1 MFISNPFL
9 FCCYCCYVVFHR
21 NLFNPLE
28 ELPKKYLFCW
38 YSHIT
43 ATTTTYPKHVFLLC
57 LLSPH
62 FFSFHLATQS
72 YFLMHLKVNAVICM
86 LPSEYF
92 NMHTINWF
100 LVFVYSFPWREIL
113 HRVRCIHLKYICSL
127 SFDSVY
133 TGTTQTSTKIKKL
146 YHSASLSLW
155 VRTYNEAQALVVCEG
170 PQL

>member
-1 MFISNPFL
+1 MRKITGAPISHPTRPAFIYLKACCRRPTNPWSYVTERWNAQFL
-9 FCCYCCYVVFHR
+9 SEWNKVQVLSTGAQTFPKVTFYPQTYLNTFRGPVLCCCCVVFHR

-92 NMHTINWF
+92 NVHTISWF
-100 LVFVYSFPWREIL
+100 
-113 HRVRCIHLKYICSL
+113 
-127 SFDSVY
+127 
-133 TGTTQTSTKIKKL
+133 
-146 YHSASLSLW
+146 
-155 VRTYNEAQALVVCEG
+155 
-170 PQL
+170 